1 MIIYAITNQ
10 IDGKKYIVQ
19 TRRTLPERWREHLHS
34 ARQPSRHKMSPYLY
48 AAMNKYGFE
57 NFSAEVVEQ
66 AETQEELDERE
77 TFWITELDTTN
88 RDKGYNISFGGASPV
103 CNPETSAKLSASLK
117 GKPAW
122 NKGRPMEEEHLRNT
136 RVAAEKRR
144 GKPNPLTEEGRRRL
158 SEDRRGEKNP
168 NYGGKANTPEA
179 IEKRAAQLRGR
190 PAWNKGI
197 PQTLEAREKMRGPR
211 PSLSGPR
218 PHRRAE
224 NSSNYREDV
233 SLNVIKQLF
242 SMGFSA
248 EKIAKR
254 VSCCTST
261 IYNRLGDWPESE
273 FEAA

>member
-1 MIIYAITNQ
+1 MLVYAITNQ
-10 IDGKKYIVQ
+10 IDGKKYIGQ
-19 TRRTLPERWREHLHS
+19 TRRTLEERWKEHVKSSH
-34 ARQPSRHKMSPYLY
+34 QPSRHKQCPYLY
-48 AAMNKYGFE
+48 AAMNFHGIE
-57 NFSAEVVEQ
+57 NFTVETIEH
-66 AETQEELDERE
+66 ADSQEELDERE
-77 TFWITELDTTN
+77 TFWIAELDTTN
-88 RDKGYNISFGGASPV
+88 RDHGYNISFGGSAPCS
-103 CNPETSAKLSASLK
+103 NPETRAKLSASLK

-122 NKGRPMEEEHLRNT
+122 NKGKPMEEEHLRNT
-136 RVAAEKRR
+136 RIAAEKRR

-168 NYGGKANTPEA
+168 NYGGKANTPDA

-190 PAWNKGI
+190 PAWNRGI
-197 PQTLEAREKMRGPR
+197 PQTLEAREKMKGPR

-233 SLNVIKQLF
+233 SLDVIKQLF

-254 VSCCTST
+254 VNCCTTT